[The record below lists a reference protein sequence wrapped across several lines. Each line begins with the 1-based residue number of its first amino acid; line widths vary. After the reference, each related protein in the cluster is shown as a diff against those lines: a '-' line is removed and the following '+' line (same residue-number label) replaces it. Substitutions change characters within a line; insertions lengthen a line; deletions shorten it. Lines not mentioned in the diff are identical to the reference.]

1 MPERFAEERDD
12 SLMRS
17 LIDNYALELKTDGAP
32 SGHFY
37 LDQAGASAVC
47 EEVLRTHGNIT
58 NNAASFM
65 TEHFKS
71 TWEHF
76 DVNKDS
82 IVEVERMPQFL
93 RYFTGNALDIDLQ

>member
-1 MPERFAEERDD
+1 
-12 SLMRS
+12 MRS
-17 LIDNYALELKTDGAP
+17 LINNYAIELKSDGNP

-37 LDQAGASAVC
+37 LDQAGAKAVA
-47 EEVLRTHGNIT
+47 EEVLRTHGDIT
-58 NNAASFM
+58 NTPGAFM
-65 TEHFKS
+65 TEHFSS

-76 DVNKDS
+76 DVNHDA